1 MVVYTFRFISIK
13 MHMHEQT
20 TIGFGV
26 YIWGR
31 KYLNECT
38 PSGYVSL
45 CASRKVGPYVGR
57 TKG

>member
-1 MVVYTFRFISIK
+1 
-13 MHMHEQT
+13 MHEQT

-38 PSGYVSL
+38 GYTGVRL
-45 CASRKVGPYVGR
+45 CSREGDENS
-57 TKG
+57 